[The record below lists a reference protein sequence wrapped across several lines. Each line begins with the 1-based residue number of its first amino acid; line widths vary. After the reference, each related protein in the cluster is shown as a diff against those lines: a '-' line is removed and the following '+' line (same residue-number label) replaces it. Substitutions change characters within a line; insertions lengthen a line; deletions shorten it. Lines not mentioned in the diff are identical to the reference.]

1 MIERNLELTQARYA
15 QYAADM
21 QRYWAEQ
28 SLIAQA
34 APSTN
39 TPSRLFD
46 LLKNQS
52 PRLKQQFYM
61 GTVLD

>member
-15 QYAADM
+15 QYAAEIQQYWVE
-21 QRYWAEQ
+21 QRLIEQ
-28 SLIAQA
+28 AVRD
-34 APSTN
+34 TN
-39 TPSRLFD
+39 TPNRLLT